1 MNTIQSAD
9 SHPDP
14 GEVQEHAAARS
25 RRIFRKA
32 VWKKLSFFLPLLA
45 VIPSSTQ
52 ACDFCNCVMGINPF
66 YTSMNRVGLTTLFQR
81 SHSDGVASQN
91 GVPGS
96 KYNPENSAYGK
107 LYHGADVVDSAGQP
121 VAESERRLTFELSYR
136 HHLSENLIVT
146 GLLPFTMSRMEAL
159 GSLSVR
165 GLGDATV
172 LGHYIIGDLFSERTP
187 STLLVGA
194 GLELPTGNS
203 GLRDDDGHLLD
214 PRFQLGS
221 GSVDVVGNIMLTI
234 PVDKWNLALDA
245 YGKLNNKNS
254 RGDRIGN
261 SLALTA
267 SASRELYRNNPANVA
282 LIGVGGLREE
292 FAGQDRVGD
301 VQDLSSGSSVLWG
314 NLGAQLVIGSFKVS
328 GTALVPFAQQRE
340 EGGADERVR
349 FSVGAG
355 FEFN

>member
-1 MNTIQSAD
+1 MNTIQSGD

-14 GEVQEHAAARS
+14 GEVPEPAGVRFRRVS
-25 RRIFRKA
+25 RKSA
-32 VWKKLSFFLPLLA
+32 WKNLGFFLPLLLM
-45 VIPSSTQ
+45 VPSSTQ

-66 YTSMNRVGLTTLFQR
+66 YTSMNRIGVTTLFQNSR
-81 SHSDGVASQN
+81 SAGTVPQAGD
-91 GVPGS
+91 PGS
-96 KYNPENSAYGK
+96 KFNPAYGK
-107 LYHGADVVDSAGQP
+107 LYHGVDVVDSAGVP
-121 VAESERRLTFELSYR
+121 VTQTEQRLTFEFSYR
-136 HHLSENLIVT
+136 HHLSEHVIVT
-146 GLLPFTMSRMEAL
+146 GLLPFTFSRTEAV

-172 LGHYIIGDLFSERTP
+172 LGHYILGDLFSERTS
-187 STLLVGA
+187 STLLIGG
-194 GLELPTGNS
+194 GLELPTGNN

-221 GSVDVVGNIMLTI
+221 GTVDLIGNVLLTV
-234 PVDKWNLALDA
+234 PVDKWNLALDV
-245 YGKLNNKNS
+245 YGKLNNENG
-254 RGDRIGN
+254 RGNRLGH

-282 LIGVGGLREE
+282 LIGVGGVREE
-292 FAGQDRVGD
+292 LAGK
-301 VQDLSSGSSVLWG
+301 DLIAGELDASSGSSVLWG
-314 NLGAQLVIGSFKVS
+314 NIGAQLVVGSLKVNA
-328 GTALVPFAQQRE
+328 TALVPFAQQRD